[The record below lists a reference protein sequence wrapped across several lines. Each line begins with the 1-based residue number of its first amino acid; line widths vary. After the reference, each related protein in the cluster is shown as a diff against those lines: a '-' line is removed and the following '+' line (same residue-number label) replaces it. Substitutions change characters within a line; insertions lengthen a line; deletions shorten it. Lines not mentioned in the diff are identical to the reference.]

1 MKLSAEGK
9 LRLAVRLA
17 LTMGVGSIAH
27 AAIAQEAP
35 ADPATAQAAPADAKK
50 LGAVEV
56 LGGVQVTGSRIK
68 SVNLVSDSPVT
79 TVNAAELKFQGTNR
93 VEDLINNLP
102 QAFAGQGG
110 NLANGANGTATV
122 DLRNIGPSRTLV
134 LVDGK
139 RLQPGTIGS
148 PQADLNFIPAQLIE
162 RVEVLTGGASA
173 IYGSDAVAGVVN
185 FILKKEFE
193 GVKIDYQAGGFL
205 HDNDNSA
212 IQGRVSAR
220 NFALPD
226 KTVLDG
232 GSHQVTLLYGVNS
245 GDGKGN
251 ATLYGSYLQLDA
263 VPQSERDFS
272 ACNLA
277 ASSNPSGFSCGGSG
291 TPAATRVTTNGGVSS
306 LTVDPATGNT
316 FIPYVAGRDAFNF
329 APFNYFQRNAER
341 YSLGGAGHYK
351 IANYADAYAQV
362 NFTDYKTDAVIAP
375 SGIFF
380 GNNVS
385 LACNNPLLSPAQA
398 QSLCGADAG
407 TGRILSS
414 NDPDNP
420 FFIGRR
426 NVEGGGR
433 DSFFDRSAYRLVF
446 GVKGD
451 FASAFSYDTSV
462 QYGTTRAESVSQQDF
477 SITRINRALDVVR
490 DPNTGALVC
499 RSALEGTDAACVPYN
514 IFQAGGVTPEALAYL
529 QVPGI
534 TLGTT
539 AEQVATGSVTGDF
552 GKFGIKSPFATD
564 GVQVSV
570 GGEYRRETSSFQSDF
585 ETSTGDLAGAGGAN
599 PAFSGAF
606 AVKELF
612 AETQIPLLQ
621 HLPFI
626 ESLNLDAA
634 YRYSDYNTT
643 ANITR
648 TYKIGGSWAPT
659 KDIRFRGG
667 FNRAVRAPSINEI
680 VNPTNIVLDGTSDP
694 CAGQIA
700 PGTDQIVDTAT
711 GRSDGK
717 ATRAQCLADPLIAA
731 NPGLYGNIS
740 DNSANQY
747 NGQVGSS
754 ANLQSERSNT
764 YTGGF
769 AFTPTF
775 VKNLNITVDYYSIKV
790 NGLIGVIGAD
800 TILNSC
806 YQNGALCN
814 LIHRDPNTGSL
825 YLGQNGFV
833 IDTTQN
839 TGSISV
845 RGIDIAADYRF
856 KLSEI
861 GLGSKAGSV
870 NINLVGTRDIKE
882 SHTPI
887 PGDSTSTF
895 ECQGRYGSGQCGT
908 PVPLW
913 RHKLRATYSVPTPFL
928 SSVATFSTQWRYIS
942 SVRADDQT
950 FTGVRDA
957 RLGAQNYVDL
967 SASISFYNSYTF
979 RLGVNNVFD
988 KDPPLVGSAA
998 LPGVTGNGNTFP
1010 QVYDSLGRF
1019 LFAGV
1024 TLDF

>member
-35 ADPATAQAAPADAKK
+35 ADPATTQAAPPEAKK
-50 LGAVEV
+50 LGGVEV

-79 TVNAAELKFQGTNR
+79 VVGAAELKFQGTNR

-110 NLANGANGTATV
+110 NLSNGANGTATV
-122 DLRNIGPSRTLV
+122 DLRNLGSNRTLV

-148 PQADLNFIPAQLIE
+148 PQADLNFIPSQLIE

-173 IYGSDAVAGVVN
+173 VYGSDAVAGVVN
-185 FILKKEFE
+185 FILQKDFE
-193 GVKIDYQAGGFL
+193 GVRIDYQAGGFL
-205 HDNDNSA
+205 HENNNSA

-226 KTVLDG
+226 STVLDG

-251 ATLYGSYLQLDA
+251 ATLYGSYLTLDA
-263 VPQSERDFS
+263 VTQSQRDFS
-272 ACNLA
+272 ACNLTD
-277 ASSNPSGFSCGGSG
+277 SGDPSGFSCAGSG
-291 TPAATRVTTNGGVSS
+291 TPAATRVSINSGRTSF
-306 LTVDPATGNT
+306 TVDPATGNT
-316 FIPYVAGRDAFNF
+316 FIPYVASRDAYNF

-341 YSLGGAGHYK
+341 YSLGGTAHYK
-351 IANYADAYAQV
+351 FADYADAYSQV
-362 NFTDYKTDAVIAP
+362 NFTDYRTDAVIAP

-380 GNNVS
+380 GNDVT
-385 LACNNPLLSPAQA
+385 LACNNPLLSAQQA
-398 QSLCGADAG
+398 QTLCGTDAG
-407 TGRILSS
+407 TGRVLTPIGDGLV
-414 NDPDNP
+414 
-420 FFIGRR
+420 IGRR

-433 DSFFDRSAYRLVF
+433 DSFYDRSAYRLVF

-451 FASAFSYDTSV
+451 FATAFNYDASV
-462 QYGTTRAESVSQQDF
+462 QYGTTRAENVSRADF

-499 RSALEGTDAACVPYN
+499 RSALEGTDVGCVPYN

-529 QVPGI
+529 AVPGI
-534 TLGTT
+534 TIGTT
-539 AEQVATGSVTGDF
+539 AEQIATGSVTGDF
-552 GKFGIKSPFATD
+552 GKFGVKSPFATS
-564 GVQVSV
+564 GVSLSL
-570 GGEYRRETSSFQSDF
+570 GGEYRRETSSFEVDN
-585 ETSTGDLAGAGGAN
+585 ETATGDLAGAGGAN
-599 PAFSGAF
+599 PAFNGAF

-612 AETQIPLLQ
+612 VETQIPLVQ
-621 HLPFI
+621 HLPFV
-626 ESLNLDAA
+626 ESLDVDAA
-634 YRYSDYNTT
+634 YRYSDYNST
-643 ANITR
+643 AGITR
-648 TYKIGGSWAPT
+648 TYKFGGSWAPT
-659 KDIRFRGG
+659 KDVRFRGG
-667 FNRAVRAPSINEI
+667 FNRAVRAPAINEI
-680 VNPTNIVLDGTSDP
+680 VNPSNVQLDGNSDP
-694 CAGQIA
+694 CAGEIA
-700 PGTDQIVDTAT
+700 PGTDQIVDAI
-711 GRSDGK
+711 GRTDGK
-717 ATRAQCLADPLIAA
+717 ATRQQCLNDPVIAA
-731 NPGLYGNIS
+731 NPNLYGNIGE
-740 DNSANQY
+740 NTANQY
-747 NGQVGSS
+747 NGLTGSS
-754 ANLQSERSNT
+754 ANLASEKSNT

-769 AFTPTF
+769 VFTPTF

-814 LIHRDPNTGSL
+814 LIHRDPNSGSL
-825 YLGQNGFV
+825 YLGQNAFV

-839 TGSISV
+839 TGSESV
-845 RGIDIAADYRF
+845 RGVDVSADYRF
-856 KLSEI
+856 KLSEL
-861 GLGSKAGSV
+861 GLSSKAGTV
-870 NINLVGTRDIKE
+870 NINFVGTRDIKE

-887 PGDSTSTF
+887 PGDSTSTY
-895 ECQGRYGSGQCGT
+895 ECQGRFGLQCGT
-908 PVPLW
+908 PVALW

-928 SSVATFSTQWRYIS
+928 SSVATFSTQWRYFG
-942 SVRADDQT
+942 SVRTDDST
-950 FTGVRDA
+950 FAGTRDS
-957 RLGAQNYVDL
+957 RLPAQNYVDL

-988 KDPPLVGSAA
+988 KDPPLIGSGA